1 MSLQTTRTA
10 PAHGEAFRD
19 NALPLAP
26 ESVAATAAALEV
38 RGVSR
43 RFETR
48 RHDTLALSD
57 INLSVRPG
65 EFVCLLGPSG
75 CGKSTLLNIIAG
87 FDQPS
92 AGEML
97 VGGTKVSGP
106 GRDRVV
112 VFQEAAL
119 FPWLNVR
126 SNVEFGLKLAGIER
140 AERRARAQQYLE
152 LVGLA
157 RFEKAFV
164 HELSGGM
171 KQRVQLARSLAVDP
185 QILLMDEPFAA
196 LDAQTRDVLQEE
208 LQVIWQRTAK
218 TVVFVTH
225 NVREAVLLADRV
237 IVMSPS
243 PGRIKREI
251 TISLEHPRSP
261 DSHAVIDLAAD
272 IREELRNPEHEAKAP
287 ESRWTI

>member
-1 MSLQTTRTA
+1 MTSDTA
-10 PAHGEAFRD
+10 LTARAEAPGKLESTLVR
-19 NALPLAP
+19 AP
-26 ESVAATAAALEV
+26 EAAATTAALEV
-38 RGVSR
+38 RGVSK

-65 EFVCLLGPSG
+65 EFLCLLGPSG

-87 FDQPS
+87 FDQPT

-97 VGGTKVSGP
+97 VGGRPVSGP
-106 GRDRVV
+106 GRDRIV

-126 SNVEFGLKLAGIER
+126 SNVEFGLKLAGVSK
-140 AERRARAQQYLE
+140 AERRERAAQYLK
-152 LVGLA
+152 LVGLE

-171 KQRVQLARSLAVDP
+171 KQRAQLARSLAVDP
-185 QILLMDEPFAA
+185 EILLMDEPFAA

-208 LQVIWQRTAK
+208 LQDIWQRTGK
-218 TVVFVTH
+218 TVIFVTH

-251 TISLEHPRSP
+251 EIALEHPRSP
-261 DSHAVIDLAAD
+261 DSHAVVDLAAD

-287 ESRWTI
+287 DARWSI

>member
-1 MSLQTTRTA
+1 M
-10 PAHGEAFRD
+10 
-19 NALPLAP
+19 
-26 ESVAATAAALEV
+26 
-38 RGVSR
+38 
-43 RFETR
+43 
-48 RHDTLALSD
+48 ALSD

-65 EFVCLLGPSG
+65 EFVCLVGPSG

-87 FDQPS
+87 FDRPS

-97 VGGTKVSGP
+97 VGGTKVTGP
-106 GRDRVV
+106 GRDRIV

-126 SNVEFGLKLAGIER
+126 SNVEFGLKLAGLGRSERRER
-140 AERRARAQQYLE
+140 ADQYLK
-152 LVGLA
+152 LVGLE
-157 RFEKAFV
+157 RFHKAYI

-185 QILLMDEPFAA
+185 EILLMDEPFAA

-208 LQVIWQRTAK
+208 LQTIWQRTGK

-237 IVMSPS
+237 VVMSPS

-251 TISLEHPRSP
+251 AISLEHPRSP
-261 DSHAVIDLAAD
+261 DSHAVVDLAAD

-287 ESRWTI
+287 DARWTI

>member
-1 MSLQTTRTA
+1 MTVNSALTA
-10 PAHGEAFRD
+10 PAEAPVR
-19 NALPLAP
+19 NERLATPRLETSASAL
-26 ESVAATAAALEV
+26 ALEV

-57 INLSVRPG
+57 INLAVRPG
-65 EFVCLLGPSG
+65 EFLCLLGPSG

-87 FDQPS
+87 FDRPS

-97 VGGTKVSGP
+97 VAGRPVTGP
-106 GRDRVV
+106 GRDRIV

-126 SNVEFGLKLAGIER
+126 SNVEFGLKLAGVPK
-140 AERRARAQQYLE
+140 AERRDRAAQYLK
-152 LVGLA
+152 LVGLE

-185 QILLMDEPFAA
+185 EILLMDEPFAA

-208 LQVIWQRTAK
+208 LQDIWQRTGK
-218 TVVFVTH
+218 TVIFVTH

-251 TISLEHPRSP
+251 TIALEHPRSP
-261 DSHAVIDLAAD
+261 DSHAVVDLAAD

-287 ESRWTI
+287 EARWSI

>member
-1 MSLQTTRTA
+1 MTINAALTA
-10 PAHGEAFRD
+10 PAEAPVSNERPS
-19 NALPLAP
+19 ALAL
-26 ESVAATAAALEV
+26 ETVASAVALEV
-38 RGVSR
+38 RSVSR

-57 INLSVRPG
+57 INLKVRPG
-65 EFVCLLGPSG
+65 EFLCLLGPSG

-87 FDQPS
+87 FDKPS

-97 VGGTKVSGP
+97 VGGRPVTGP
-106 GRDRVV
+106 GRDRIV

-126 SNVEFGLKLAGIER
+126 SNVEFGLKLAGVSRDERRER
-140 AERRARAQQYLE
+140 ATQYLK
-152 LVGLA
+152 LVGLD
-157 RFEKAFV
+157 RFEKAYV

-185 QILLMDEPFAA
+185 EILLMDEPFAA

-208 LQVIWQRTAK
+208 LQDIWQRTGK
-218 TVVFVTH
+218 TVIFVTH

-251 TISLEHPRSP
+251 SIALDHPRSP
-261 DSHAVIDLAAD
+261 DSHAVVDLAAD

-287 ESRWTI
+287 ETRWSI

>member
-1 MSLQTTRTA
+1 MTVNSALTA
-10 PAHGEAFRD
+10 PAEAPAR
-19 NALPLAP
+19 NERLATPRLETSASAL
-26 ESVAATAAALEV
+26 ALEV

-57 INLSVRPG
+57 INLAVRPG
-65 EFVCLLGPSG
+65 EFLCLLGPSG

-87 FDQPS
+87 FDRPS

-97 VGGTKVSGP
+97 VAGRQVTGP
-106 GRDRVV
+106 GRDRIV

-126 SNVEFGLKLAGIER
+126 SNVEFGLKLAGVPK
-140 AERRARAQQYLE
+140 AERRDRAVQYLK
-152 LVGLA
+152 LVGLE

-185 QILLMDEPFAA
+185 EILLMDEPFAA

-208 LQVIWQRTAK
+208 LQDIWQRTGK
-218 TVVFVTH
+218 TVIFVTH

-251 TISLEHPRSP
+251 TIALEHPRSP
-261 DSHAVIDLAAD
+261 DSHAVVGLAAD

-287 ESRWTI
+287 EARWSI

>member
-1 MSLQTTRTA
+1 MTINAALTA
-10 PAHGEAFRD
+10 PAEAPVSNERPS
-19 NALPLAP
+19 ALAL
-26 ESVAATAAALEV
+26 ETVASAVALEV
-38 RGVSR
+38 RSVSR

-57 INLSVRPG
+57 INLKVRPG
-65 EFVCLLGPSG
+65 EFLCLLGPSG

-87 FDQPS
+87 FDKPS

-97 VGGTKVSGP
+97 VGGRPVTGP
-106 GRDRVV
+106 GRDRIV

-126 SNVEFGLKLAGIER
+126 SNVEFGLKLAGVSRDERRER
-140 AERRARAQQYLE
+140 ATQYLK
-152 LVGLA
+152 LVGLD
-157 RFEKAFV
+157 RFEKAYV

-185 QILLMDEPFAA
+185 EILLMDEPFAA

-208 LQVIWQRTAK
+208 LQDIWQRTGK
-218 TVVFVTH
+218 TVIFVTH

-251 TISLEHPRSP
+251 SIALDHPRSP
-261 DSHAVIDLAAD
+261 DSHAVVDLAAD

-287 ESRWTI
+287 ESRWSI

>member
-1 MSLQTTRTA
+1 MTSQSALTAQAEA
-10 PAHGEAFRD
+10 PASELR
-19 NALPLAP
+19 ALSQRI
-26 ESVAATAAALEV
+26 EETAVAALEV

-43 RFETR
+43 RFLTKR
-48 RHDTLALSD
+48 NDTLALSD
-57 INLSVRPG
+57 INLSVWPG
-65 EFVCLLGPSG
+65 EFVCLVGPSG

-87 FDQPS
+87 FDAPS
-92 AGEML
+92 AGDML
-97 VGGTKVSGP
+97 IGGSPIEGP

-112 VFQEAAL
+112 VFQEPAL

-126 SNVEFGLKLAGIER
+126 SNVEFGLKMAGVPR
-140 AERRARAQQYLE
+140 HERRDRADQYLK
-152 LVGLA
+152 LVGL
-157 RFEKAFV
+157 EKFDRAFI

-185 QILLMDEPFAA
+185 AILLMDEPFAA

-208 LQVIWQRTAK
+208 LQEIWQRTGK

-251 TISLEHPRSP
+251 GITLEHPRSP
-261 DSHAVIDLAAD
+261 DSHAVVDLAAA
-272 IREELRNPEHEAKAP
+272 IRDELRNPEHEEATT

>member
-1 MSLQTTRTA
+1 MTLETALTARAEAPGVATGAITR
-10 PAHGEAFRD
+10 
-19 NALPLAP
+19 AP
-26 ESVAATAAALEV
+26 EAATTTAALEV
-38 RGVSR
+38 RGVSK

-87 FDQPS
+87 FDRPT

-97 VGGTKVSGP
+97 VGGNRVSGP
-106 GRDRVV
+106 GRDRIV

-126 SNVEFGLKLAGIER
+126 SNVEFGLKLAGVGRFERRER
-140 AERRARAQQYLE
+140 AEQYLK
-152 LVGLA
+152 LVGLE
-157 RFEKAFV
+157 RFHKAFI

-171 KQRVQLARSLAVDP
+171 KQRAQLARSLAVDP
-185 QILLMDEPFAA
+185 EILLMDEPFAA

-208 LQVIWQRTAK
+208 LQLIWQRTGK

-237 IVMSPS
+237 VVMSPS

-251 TISLEHPRSP
+251 HISLEHPRSP
-261 DSHAVIDLAAD
+261 DSHAVVDLAAD
-272 IREELRNPEHEAKAP
+272 IREELRNPQHEAKAP
-287 ESRWTI
+287 DARWTI

>member
-1 MSLQTTRTA
+1 MTVNSALTA
-10 PAHGEAFRD
+10 PAEAPAR
-19 NALPLAP
+19 NERLATPRLETSASAL
-26 ESVAATAAALEV
+26 ALEV

-57 INLSVRPG
+57 INLAVRPG
-65 EFVCLLGPSG
+65 EFLCLLGPSG

-87 FDQPS
+87 FDRPS

-97 VGGTKVSGP
+97 VAGRPVTGP
-106 GRDRVV
+106 GRDRIV

-126 SNVEFGLKLAGIER
+126 SNVEFGLKLAGVPK
-140 AERRARAQQYLE
+140 AERRDRAAQYLK
-152 LVGLA
+152 LVGLE

-185 QILLMDEPFAA
+185 EILLMDEPFAA

-208 LQVIWQRTAK
+208 LQDIWQRTGK
-218 TVVFVTH
+218 TVIFVTH

-251 TISLEHPRSP
+251 TIALEHPRSP
-261 DSHAVIDLAAD
+261 DSHAVVGLAAD

-287 ESRWTI
+287 EARWSI